1 MIWLMLGI
9 GLVVGFVLGIWG
21 TRHFEVAPER
31 AKALGAITA
40 LIDARELVGTKTY
53 PTASVS
59 YAGNQQW
66 DYVVICGGTDGTE
79 E

>member
-1 MIWLMLGI
+1 MIWLTLGV
-9 GLVVGFVLGIWG
+9 GLVLGFVLGVVVV
-21 TRHFEVAPER
+21 RHFEVVPER
-31 AKALGAITA
+31 AKALGAITS
-40 LIDARELVGTKTY
+40 LIDARELVETRVPT
-53 PTASVS
+53 TASIS